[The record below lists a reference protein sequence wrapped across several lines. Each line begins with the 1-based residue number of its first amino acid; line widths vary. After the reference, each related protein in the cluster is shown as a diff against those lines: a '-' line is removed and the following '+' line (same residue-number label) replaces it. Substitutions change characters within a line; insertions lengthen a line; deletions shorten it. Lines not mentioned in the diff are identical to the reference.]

1 MEEKIKI
8 DDDNFGKSEDDINID
23 EIKKSEL
30 LDKEQMEDILINH
43 NKTKNDETQNNVS
56 DKEMIRAVWSLYKQY
71 NNQDDIGD
79 WCFNFIAQYIICCIS
94 GRLIKRDKNSS
105 QTKEFKKCNE
115 EDRINV
121 YKFFWCLWKLN
132 IKAKDLPW
140 NRIQMTHVSDSMK
153 MPSSNVED
161 FYNEKYGFG
170 GPISNI
176 LYGAKSID
184 YDFAIWLCD
193 SRYVIETH
201 SYHWL
206 QRDMDYIGDSFSS
219 YSAFENFVKG
229 DKNKYG
235 IKVSVQSLHDVLKK
249 KPSYDKFLT
258 KDEFI
263 QLIKDDKIAFKKP
276 DYIADSEIPNWSENY
291 VYHIWQNVHEKPDL
305 KKLKQADKDYW
316 QYVKKHLFG
325 DPDGTVKGLL
335 DIKNLEENDIK
346 ELLSWIL
353 VINCD
358 NQNRDKDENEVSF
371 AFLNLLGEKRYHKD
385 IFRISKDFATIKVND
400 KLSRIN
406 FFDLQNIENR
416 SIKKK
421 LNFFVNDLIEYRNEI
436 LGLNKSSNKKRF
448 IAGIV
453 LIAVGI
459 LACVIDLL
467 VLGLASKLAIVL
479 FLLSLLITAV
489 GVVCLVWK
497 QIFDC
502 VRSCV
507 PISNSVI
514 LEPESSSRII
524 LDQSND
530 LNVKPDKFPDDEIGS
545 K

>member
-1 MEEKIKI
+1 MRYVPDNME
-8 DDDNFGKSEDDINID
+8 
-23 EIKKSEL
+23 
-30 LDKEQMEDILINH
+30 
-43 NKTKNDETQNNVS
+43 
-56 DKEMIRAVWSLYKQY
+56 
-71 NNQDDIGD
+71 
-79 WCFNFIAQYIICCIS
+79 
-94 GRLIKRDKNSS
+94 
-105 QTKEFKKCNE
+105 
-115 EDRINV
+115 
-121 YKFFWCLWKLN
+121 
-132 IKAKDLPW
+132 
-140 NRIQMTHVSDSMK
+140 

-170 GPISNI
+170 DSISNI

-201 SYHWL
+201 GYYRL
-206 QRDMDYIGDSFSS
+206 QWDMDYIGDSFSS

-235 IKVSVQSLHDVLKK
+235 IKVSVQLLHDVFKK

-263 QLIKDDKIAFKKP
+263 QLIKADKIVFKKP
-276 DYIADSEIPNWSENY
+276 DCIDNSEIPNWTTNY
-291 VYHIWQNVHEKPDL
+291 WETAR
-305 KKLKQADKDYW
+305 KKNRHNGFYLDECRKKFQQASNDYW
-316 QYVKKHLFG
+316 KYVKKHLFG

-371 AFLNLLGEKRYHKD
+371 AFLNFLGEKRYHKD
-385 IFRISKDFATIKVND
+385 IFGISEDFATIKVDD

-421 LNFFVNDLIEYRNEI
+421 LNFFVNDLIEYKNEI

-467 VLGLASKLAIVL
+467 VLGLASKLAFVL

-489 GVVCLVWK
+489 GVVCFAWK
-497 QIFDC
+497 KISDC
-502 VRSCV
+502 VRSFCV
-507 PISNSVI
+507 PTSDFTVTEQKLNGNVLGGVHIKSKSKIKVREMVEI
-514 LEPESSSRII
+514 KTKSSLS
-524 LDQSND
+524 
-530 LNVKPDKFPDDEIGS
+530 
-545 K
+545 